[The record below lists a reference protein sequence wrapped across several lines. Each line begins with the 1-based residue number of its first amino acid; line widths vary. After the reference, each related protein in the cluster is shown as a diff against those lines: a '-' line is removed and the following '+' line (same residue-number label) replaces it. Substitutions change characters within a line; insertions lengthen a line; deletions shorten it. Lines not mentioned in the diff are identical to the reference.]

1 MTRLNLIAVLTHHR
15 TAARQ
20 TAQCHRMIQLQIVM
34 HRRIPELVTVEPFGR
49 ALEPVPQ
56 VEHPLAAAQA
66 VAAVTVQAAV
76 AAQAVAAVTVQAAV
90 AAQAVI
96 QTT

>member
-1 MTRLNLIAVLTHHR
+1 MTRLNPIAVLTHYR
-15 TAARQ
+15 TAPRQ
-20 TAQCHRMIQLQIVM
+20 TAQRHRIIQLQIVIQ
-34 HRRIPELVTVEPFGR
+34 RRIPELMAVEPFGR
-49 ALEPVPQ
+49 VLEPGPQ

-76 AAQAVAAVTVQAAV
+76 AAQAV
-90 AAQAVI
+90 I